1 MTRTE
6 DTNISQVTE
15 DGDISIYHDK
25 SLHNNYVVLK
35 FKGYSGNAVLN
46 YKGYSDDDAGVVF
59 CPVNSPRQDDKEKY
73 SETDGMPI
81 FFGNIADN
89 PDL

>member
-25 SLHNNYVVLK
+25 SLSNNYV
-35 FKGYSGNAVLN
+35 VLN
-46 YKGYSDDDAGVVF
+46 YKGYSEDVGIVY
-59 CPVNSPRQDDKEKY
+59 CPVHSPIQDDKEKY

>member
-6 DTNISQVTE
+6 DTNISQVADE
-15 DGDISIYHDK
+15 GDISYFNSI
-25 SLHNNYVVLK
+25 
-35 FKGYSGNAVLN
+35 VLN
-46 YKGYSDDDAGVVF
+46 YKGYSDDDAGIVF
-59 CPVNSPRQDDKEKY
+59 CPVSPIQDDKEKY

-81 FFGNIADN
+81 FFGNIADL

>member
-1 MTRTE
+1 MIRTE
-6 DTNISQVTE
+6 DTSISQVTE

-25 SLHNNYVVLK
+25 SLSNNYV
-35 FKGYSGNAVLN
+35 VLN
-46 YKGYSDDDAGVVF
+46 YKGYSEDVGVIY
-59 CPVNSPRQDDKEKY
+59 CPVDSPRQDDKEKY

>member
-15 DGDISIYHDK
+15 NGDISIY
-25 SLHNNYVVLK
+25 S
-35 FKGYSGNAVLN
+35 SSIVLN
-46 YKGYSDDDAGVVF
+46 YKGYSDDDTGVVF
-59 CPVNSPRQDDKEKY
+59 CPVNPRKDDKEKY
-73 SETDGMPI
+73 SETEGMSI
-81 FFGNIADN
+81 FYGNIADW

>member
-15 DGDISIYHDK
+15 NGDISIYSD
-25 SLHNNYVVLK
+25 SIVLD
-35 FKGYSGNAVLN
+35 
-46 YKGYSDDDAGVVF
+46 YKGYSDYDTGVVF
-59 CPVNSPRQDDKEKY
+59 CPVSPIQDEKEKY
-73 SETDGMPI
+73 SDLGEMEV
-81 FFGNIADN
+81 FLKNIADL